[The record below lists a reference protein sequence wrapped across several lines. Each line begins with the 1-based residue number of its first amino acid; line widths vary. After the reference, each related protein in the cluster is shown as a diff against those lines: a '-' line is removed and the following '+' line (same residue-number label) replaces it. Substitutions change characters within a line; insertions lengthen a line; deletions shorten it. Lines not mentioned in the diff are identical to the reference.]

1 MFNYPAI
8 FNPNNAHPYRHL
20 VGKVLDPTFDVFDN
34 FFEDFGRHFGSAVYQ
49 DEDGNGVYE
58 LEVPGFNKD
67 NLKCELS
74 NGVLTIQGSREV
86 KDKNYAGKS
95 QILKR
100 LEVGGE
106 AQDVAAEVRD
116 GILKVVVTY
125 TKPVPGKV
133 VEVK

>member
-1 MFNYPAI
+1 MFNLPAI
-8 FNPNNAHPYRHL
+8 FNPERRSL
-20 VGKVLDPTFDVFDN
+20 VKLFDPTFDVFDN
-34 FFEDFGRHFGSAVYQ
+34 FFEDFGRHFGNAVYQ
-49 DEDGNGVYE
+49 DENGNGVYE

-95 QILKR
+95 QILKT
-100 LEVGGE
+100 LEVGE

-116 GILKVVVTY
+116 GILKVIVTY
-125 TKPVPGKV
+125 TKPGPGKV

>member
-1 MFNYPAI
+1 MFNLPAI
-8 FNPNNAHPYRHL
+8 FNPERRSL
-20 VGKVLDPTFDVFDN
+20 GKLLDPIDVFDG
-34 FFEDFGRHFGSAVYQ
+34 FFEDFGRHFGNAAYQ
-49 DEDGNGVYE
+49 NEDGNGVYE

-67 NLKCELS
+67 NLKVELS

-100 LEVGGE
+100 LEVGE

-116 GILKVVVTY
+116 GILKIVLTY
-125 TKPVPGKV
+125 QKPVPGKV